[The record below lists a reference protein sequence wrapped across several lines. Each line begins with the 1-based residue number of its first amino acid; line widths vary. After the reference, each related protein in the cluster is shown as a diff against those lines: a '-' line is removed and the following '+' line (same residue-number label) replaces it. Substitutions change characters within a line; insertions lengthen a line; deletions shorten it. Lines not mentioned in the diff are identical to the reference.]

1 MRHDSHLDDK
11 MSIWDLNT
19 VFGRSIMIKT
29 SIIIVYTSYKSS
41 ECHVYYI
48 NQKYLGGLYE
58 FSTCIEKV
66 NRGGGGRDSY
76 TAPE

>member
-1 MRHDSHLDDK
+1 
-11 MSIWDLNT
+11 
-19 VFGRSIMIKT
+19 MIKT
-29 SIIIVYTSYKSS
+29 SIIIVYTIYKSS

-48 NQKYLGGLYE
+48 NQKNLGGLYE